1 MREVAALLGMDRTT
15 LTAALKSLQ
24 RRGLVE
30 VRVDENDKRS
40 RRLVLTPAGR
50 AFSLLRI
57 PYGNLGYF
65 SRGLLGSWPQADSG
79 IVLWSL
85 SVSAGDWQTSEISQH
100 SNATERGKL
109 ARTAHPTASQTPRQP
124 RMPLEASG
132 SLCPGH

>member
-85 SVSAGDWQTSEISQH
+85 SVSAGDWQTSERAIRVYR
-100 SNATERGKL
+100 EL
-109 ARTAHPTASQTPRQP
+109 VAR
-124 RMPLEASG
+124 
-132 SLCPGH
+132 